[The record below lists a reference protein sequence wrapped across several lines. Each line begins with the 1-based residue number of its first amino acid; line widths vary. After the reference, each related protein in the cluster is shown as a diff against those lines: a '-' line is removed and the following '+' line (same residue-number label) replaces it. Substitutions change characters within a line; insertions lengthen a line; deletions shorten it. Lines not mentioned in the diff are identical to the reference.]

1 MTLDHHPNHETSMT
15 KYLKNFSH
23 RAASALAVAAALT
36 SPLALAQGKPP
47 LKIGAFLSVTGP
59 AAYLGSGAMKTV
71 EMYVDSINAAGG
83 IDGRKL
89 ELVRYDDETDP
100 ARANTLVKR
109 MLDNDGV
116 HVLIGGSTTGT
127 TMSAAPLVERA
138 GVPMLSLA
146 GGTVIIDPIKKFV
159 FKMNQTDA
167 MAIARLYDHML
178 KNKITTIGVIA
189 GTDAFGRACLG
200 AAQKLAPEMGVKIAR
215 EESFNVKDTD
225 MTAQLTNLRQAP
237 GVQAILN
244 CGFGE
249 PAVILTKNYKQLG
262 ITMPHYG
269 THALAS
275 DTFVKLAGAA
285 AEDMVMTNGPILVW
299 DQLPAND
306 PLQGVVQAYVKAYQ
320 TKYGEAPS
328 YFAGNAHDAM
338 LAIREAVQRVGSV
351 EPGKLRD
358 ALEVSS
364 FKGVTGPFQMSA
376 TDHVGL
382 TAASLRI
389 VQVKAG
395 RWKLVE

>member
-1 MTLDHHPNHETSMT
+1 MTNLLDTFGRLT
-15 KYLKNFSH
+15 
-23 RAASALAVAAALT
+23 AAALALAGT
-36 SPLALAQGKPP
+36 LAMSPAMAQGKPP
-47 LKIGAFLSVTGP
+47 LRIGAYLSVTGP

-71 EMYVDSINAAGG
+71 EMYVDSINASGG

-89 ELVRYDDETDP
+89 ELVRYDDESDP

-127 TMSAAPLVERA
+127 TMSAVPLVERA

-167 MAIARLYDHML
+167 MAIARLYEHMN
-178 KNKITTIGVIA
+178 KNKIATIGVIA

-200 AAQKLAPEMGVKIAR
+200 AAQKLAPEMRMKIAR

-249 PAVILTKNYKQLG
+249 PAVILTKNFKQLG
-262 ITMPHYG
+262 ITIPHYG

-275 DTFVKLAGAA
+275 DTFVKLAGPA

-299 DQLPAND
+299 DQLPATD

-320 TKYGEAPS
+320 AKYGEAPS

-338 LAIREAVQRVGSV
+338 LAIRQAVQRAGSI

-358 ALEVSS
+358 AIEASS

-376 TDHVGL
+376 TDHIGL

-389 VQVKAG
+389 VQVKGG

>member
-1 MTLDHHPNHETSMT
+1 M
-15 KYLKNFSH
+15 
-23 RAASALAVAAALT
+23 
-36 SPLALAQGKPP
+36 
-47 LKIGAFLSVTGP
+47 
-59 AAYLGSGAMKTV
+59 
-71 EMYVDSINAAGG
+71 
-83 IDGRKL
+83 
-89 ELVRYDDETDP
+89 RYDDETDP

-127 TMSAAPLVERA
+127 TMSAAPLVERV

-146 GGTVIIDPIKKFV
+146 GGTVITDPVKKFV

-167 MAIARLYDHML
+167 MAITRLYDHML

-200 AAQKLAPEMGVKIAR
+200 AAQKLAR
-215 EESFNVKDTD
+215 EESFNLKDTD

-262 ITMPHYG
+262 ITLPHYG

-306 PLQGVVQAYVKAYQ
+306 PMV
-320 TKYGEAPS
+320 
-328 YFAGNAHDAM
+328 
-338 LAIREAVQRVGSV
+338 REAYLGLGVETAEAGS
-351 EPGKLRD
+351 
-358 ALEVSS
+358 
-364 FKGVTGPFQMSA
+364 
-376 TDHVGL
+376 
-382 TAASLRI
+382 
-389 VQVKAG
+389 
-395 RWKLVE
+395 

>member
-1 MTLDHHPNHETSMT
+1 MM
-15 KYLKNFSH
+15 KFLKKFNPLV
-23 RAASALAVAAALT
+23 ATAMAAAAILT
-36 SPLALAQGKPP
+36 TPPALAQGKPP
-47 LKIGAFLSVTGP
+47 LKIGAYLSVTGP

-71 EMYVDSINAAGG
+71 EMYIDSINAAGG

-89 ELVRYDDETDP
+89 ELVRYDDESDP

-109 MLDNDGV
+109 LLDNDNV
-116 HVLIGGSTTGT
+116 QVLIGGSTTGT

-146 GGTVIIDPIKKFV
+146 GGTVIIDPVKKFV

-167 MAIARLYDHML
+167 MAITRLYEHML
-178 KNKITTIGVIA
+178 KNKITTIGVVA

-200 AAQKLAPEMGVKIAR
+200 AAQKLAPEKGVKIVR

-225 MTAQLTNLRQAP
+225 MTAQLTNLRQAA

-249 PAVILTKNYKQLG
+249 PAVILTKNYRQLG
-262 ITMPHYG
+262 ITLPHYG

-275 DTFVKLAGAA
+275 DAFVKLAGAA

-320 TKYGEAPS
+320 AKYGEAPS

-338 LAIREAVQRVGSV
+338 LAIREAVQRAGGV

-358 ALEVSS
+358 AIAVSN
-364 FKGVTGPFQMSA
+364 FNGVTGPFRMTE

-389 VQVKAG
+389 VQVKGG